1 MKKTIILFSLCVGVA
16 AMATAQEEQPA
27 AKKYLPQAGD
37 FALGVDATPFL
48 KYVGGLFSD
57 NGTTAPTFSGLQGQ
71 GIYAKY
77 FLEDN
82 RAIRAKL
89 LLDIYTSSSKQSVQN
104 DEAINTTPGATAI
117 DTRKNGV
124 TNVNLAVGYEF
135 RRGRG
140 RVQGFYGGE
149 LSVGLGKNSTTYE
162 YGNPMTAANPS
173 PSTYPNFSSNS
184 ANRTLENNGG
194 LNFAFGLGGF
204 VGVEYFVAN
213 QLSLGGEFTLG
224 LAASIRGQDEITT
237 QRVEAGEV
245 REFSTR
251 SRNGNQVSNTFGVRT
266 VTGGNIFLIFYF

>member
-1 MKKTIILFSLCVGVA
+1 MGMV

-27 AKKYLPQAGD
+27 AQKYLPEAGD
-37 FALGVDATPFL
+37 FALGVNANPFL
-48 KYVGGLFSD
+48 EYVGGFFSD
-57 NGTTAPTFSGLQGQ
+57 AGANAPTFSGLQGQ

-89 LLDIYTSSSKQSVQN
+89 LLDIYTSSNKQSVQ
-104 DEAINTTPGATAI
+104 DDAAIGTTPGATAI

-124 TNVNLAVGYEF
+124 TNVNLALGYEF

-140 RVQGFYGGE
+140 RIQGFYGGE

-173 PSTYPNFSSNS
+173 PTTYSNFSNDPS
-184 ANRTLENNGG
+184 NRTLENNGG
-194 LNFAFGLGGF
+194 LNFTFGLGGF

-224 LAASIRGQDEITT
+224 LAASTRGQDEITK
-237 QRVEAGEV
+237 QRVEGGEV

-251 SRNGNQVSNTFGVRT
+251 ERSGYQVSNSFGVRT
-266 VTGGNIFLIFYF
+266 VAVGSIFLIFHF